1 MKHLFLMEFFGRGQ
15 SGRSYAVTER
25 VRLFKNLNKDVKLV
39 TFDYNPQYE
48 EIWREAAPDVMA
60 HHINMMDYFQGEAV
74 AGGVR
79 VERLHDARQVTIVD
93 KVFNQHDELVGEIY
107 YGLDNKSVSR
117 RGAILYNRDGS
128 ERMRLLY
135 VQNKVTQVLLWDGGM
150 LHVLSFEAMVKYFLD
165 KLTAEEPSIMYADV
179 LEETMTQAYGSVEN
193 AKLKVAYIHADHHV
207 AHHQILVGFRNLLRA
222 KKFDWI
228 VTGTQTQAIDL
239 RTEWGA
245 QTIDIAPASVTV
257 PDTVTDLADRR
268 AMSVVVVTRFDR
280 IKRIEDMIAAVVK
293 AHKQN
298 RDINLQLYGTV
309 SDQAY
314 YTQLQQQISDA
325 HATGYITFNGATTDA
340 IDTFQTGQVTI
351 FTSRTEGFGRTI
363 LEAEAAGTPV
373 ISYDID
379 YGPRAIIGKAGKLV
393 ADGDVNALANAIVM
407 ALADKRWR
415 EKASAA
421 GREQAR
427 EYDAEHVQSK
437 WLDLITKL
445 EATHE
450 NHVD

>member
-1 MKHLFLMEFFGRGQ
+1 M
-15 SGRSYAVTER
+15 
-25 VRLFKNLNKDVKLV
+25 
-39 TFDYNPQYE
+39 
-48 EIWREAAPDVMA
+48 
-60 HHINMMDYFQGEAV
+60 
-74 AGGVR
+74 
-79 VERLHDARQVTIVD
+79 TIVD

-193 AKLKVAYIHADHHV
+193 AEMKVAYIHADHHV

-280 IKRIEDMIAAVVK
+280 IKRIEDMIAAIVK

-415 EKASAA
+415 EKASEA

-427 EYDAEHVQSK
+427 DYDAEHVQAK

>member
-93 KVFNQHDELVGEIY
+93 KLFNQHDELVGEIY

-193 AKLKVAYIHADHHV
+193 AEMKVAYIHADHHV

-280 IKRIEDMIAAVVK
+280 IKRIEDMIAAIVK
-293 AHKQN
+293 AH
-298 RDINLQLYGTV
+298 
-309 SDQAY
+309 S
-314 YTQLQQQISDA
+314 
-325 HATGYITFNGATTDA
+325 
-340 IDTFQTGQVTI
+340 
-351 FTSRTEGFGRTI
+351 
-363 LEAEAAGTPV
+363 
-373 ISYDID
+373 
-379 YGPRAIIGKAGKLV
+379 
-393 ADGDVNALANAIVM
+393 
-407 ALADKRWR
+407 
-415 EKASAA
+415 
-421 GREQAR
+421 
-427 EYDAEHVQSK
+427 
-437 WLDLITKL
+437 
-445 EATHE
+445 
-450 NHVD
+450 

>member
-1 MKHLFLMEFFGRGQ
+1 
-15 SGRSYAVTER
+15 
-25 VRLFKNLNKDVKLV
+25 
-39 TFDYNPQYE
+39 
-48 EIWREAAPDVMA
+48 
-60 HHINMMDYFQGEAV
+60 
-74 AGGVR
+74 
-79 VERLHDARQVTIVD
+79 
-93 KVFNQHDELVGEIY
+93 
-107 YGLDNKSVSR
+107 
-117 RGAILYNRDGS
+117 
-128 ERMRLLY
+128 
-135 VQNKVTQVLLWDGGM
+135 
-150 LHVLSFEAMVKYFLD
+150 
-165 KLTAEEPSIMYADV
+165 
-179 LEETMTQAYGSVEN
+179 MTQAYGSVEN
-193 AKLKVAYIHADHHV
+193 AEMKVAYIHADHHV

-415 EKASAA
+415 EKASEA
-421 GREQAR
+421 GCEQAR
-427 EYDAEHVQSK
+427 DYDAEHVQAK

>member
-1 MKHLFLMEFFGRGQ
+1 M
-15 SGRSYAVTER
+15 
-25 VRLFKNLNKDVKLV
+25 
-39 TFDYNPQYE
+39 
-48 EIWREAAPDVMA
+48 
-60 HHINMMDYFQGEAV
+60 
-74 AGGVR
+74 
-79 VERLHDARQVTIVD
+79 
-93 KVFNQHDELVGEIY
+93 
-107 YGLDNKSVSR
+107 
-117 RGAILYNRDGS
+117 
-128 ERMRLLY
+128 
-135 VQNKVTQVLLWDGGM
+135 
-150 LHVLSFEAMVKYFLD
+150 
-165 KLTAEEPSIMYADV
+165 
-179 LEETMTQAYGSVEN
+179 
-193 AKLKVAYIHADHHV
+193 
-207 AHHQILVGFRNLLRA
+207 
-222 KKFDWI
+222 
-228 VTGTQTQAIDL
+228 
-239 RTEWGA
+239 
-245 QTIDIAPASVTV
+245 
-257 PDTVTDLADRR
+257 
-268 AMSVVVVTRFDR
+268 
-280 IKRIEDMIAAVVK
+280 
-293 AHKQN
+293 
-298 RDINLQLYGTV
+298 QLYGTV

-393 ADGDVNALANAIVM
+393 ADVDVNALANAIVM

-415 EKASAA
+415 EKASEA

-427 EYDAEHVQSK
+427 DYDAEHVQAK

>member
-1 MKHLFLMEFFGRGQ
+1 
-15 SGRSYAVTER
+15 
-25 VRLFKNLNKDVKLV
+25 
-39 TFDYNPQYE
+39 
-48 EIWREAAPDVMA
+48 
-60 HHINMMDYFQGEAV
+60 
-74 AGGVR
+74 
-79 VERLHDARQVTIVD
+79 
-93 KVFNQHDELVGEIY
+93 
-107 YGLDNKSVSR
+107 
-117 RGAILYNRDGS
+117 
-128 ERMRLLY
+128 
-135 VQNKVTQVLLWDGGM
+135 M

-193 AKLKVAYIHADHHV
+193 AEMKVAYIHADHHV

-222 KKFDWI
+222 NRFDWI

-245 QTIDIAPASVTV
+245 QTVDIAPASVTV
-257 PDTVTDLADRR
+257 PDAVTDLADRR

-280 IKRIEDMIAAVVK
+280 IKRVEEMIAAVVK

-314 YTQLQQQISDA
+314 YTQLQQQIADA

-393 ADGDVNALANAIVM
+393 TDGDVNALANAIVM

-415 EKASAA
+415 EKASEA

-427 EYDAEHVQSK
+427 DYDAEHVQAK

-450 NHVD
+450 NYVD

>member
-1 MKHLFLMEFFGRGQ
+1 
-15 SGRSYAVTER
+15 
-25 VRLFKNLNKDVKLV
+25 
-39 TFDYNPQYE
+39 
-48 EIWREAAPDVMA
+48 
-60 HHINMMDYFQGEAV
+60 
-74 AGGVR
+74 
-79 VERLHDARQVTIVD
+79 
-93 KVFNQHDELVGEIY
+93 
-107 YGLDNKSVSR
+107 
-117 RGAILYNRDGS
+117 
-128 ERMRLLY
+128 
-135 VQNKVTQVLLWDGGM
+135 
-150 LHVLSFEAMVKYFLD
+150 
-165 KLTAEEPSIMYADV
+165 
-179 LEETMTQAYGSVEN
+179 MTQAYGSVEN
-193 AKLKVAYIHADHHV
+193 AEMKVAYIHADHHV

-245 QTIDIAPASVTV
+245 QTVDIAPASVTV
-257 PDTVTDLADRR
+257 PDAVTDLADRR

-280 IKRIEDMIAAVVK
+280 IKRVEDMIAAVVK

-314 YTQLQQQISDA
+314 YTQLQQQVADA

-340 IDTFQTGQVTI
+340 ISTFETGQVTV

-379 YGPRAIIGKAGKLV
+379 YGPRAIVGKAGKLV

-427 EYDAEHVQSK
+427 EYDAEHVQAK

>member
-117 RGAILYNRDGS
+117 RGAILYNWDGS

-135 VQNKVTQVLLWDGGM
+135 VQDKVTQVLLWDGGM

-193 AKLKVAYIHADHHV
+193 AEMKVAYIHADHHV

-280 IKRIEDMIAAVVK
+280 IKRIEDMVAAVVK

-314 YTQLQQQISDA
+314 YTQLQQQIADA

-373 ISYDID
+373 ISYYID

-415 EKASAA
+415 EKASEV

-427 EYDAEHVQSK
+427 DYDAEHVQAK

>member
-1 MKHLFLMEFFGRGQ
+1 M
-15 SGRSYAVTER
+15 
-25 VRLFKNLNKDVKLV
+25 
-39 TFDYNPQYE
+39 
-48 EIWREAAPDVMA
+48 
-60 HHINMMDYFQGEAV
+60 
-74 AGGVR
+74 
-79 VERLHDARQVTIVD
+79 
-93 KVFNQHDELVGEIY
+93 
-107 YGLDNKSVSR
+107 
-117 RGAILYNRDGS
+117 
-128 ERMRLLY
+128 
-135 VQNKVTQVLLWDGGM
+135 
-150 LHVLSFEAMVKYFLD
+150 
-165 KLTAEEPSIMYADV
+165 
-179 LEETMTQAYGSVEN
+179 
-193 AKLKVAYIHADHHV
+193 KVAYIHADHHV

-415 EKASAA
+415 EKASEA

>member
-1 MKHLFLMEFFGRGQ
+1 
-15 SGRSYAVTER
+15 
-25 VRLFKNLNKDVKLV
+25 
-39 TFDYNPQYE
+39 
-48 EIWREAAPDVMA
+48 
-60 HHINMMDYFQGEAV
+60 
-74 AGGVR
+74 
-79 VERLHDARQVTIVD
+79 
-93 KVFNQHDELVGEIY
+93 
-107 YGLDNKSVSR
+107 
-117 RGAILYNRDGS
+117 
-128 ERMRLLY
+128 
-135 VQNKVTQVLLWDGGM
+135 M

-415 EKASAA
+415 EKASEA
-421 GREQAR
+421 GCEQAR
-427 EYDAEHVQSK
+427 DYDAEHVQAK